1 VLPISNRESFA
12 ADYLPQVIIYRESG
26 FIANHHLS
34 RTKDTSYGCEPKE
47 RLHMHK
53 RMPMILGSGFLL
65 IAGYLAGTHG
75 ATVAHAQAATQEAA
89 PKSYARIE
97 GIVPK
102 SYGRLA
108 AAISDSIGT
117 GLVFEGTD
125 GTIRFVSVTGMKEGE
140 LARYDKTPTHGGIP
154 RSYGHLVSAVVNNG
168 ATGLVFE
175 DANGVIRFV
184 TLTGVTESELTR
196 E

>member
-1 VLPISNRESFA
+1 MR
-12 ADYLPQVIIYRESG
+12 
-26 FIANHHLS
+26 
-34 RTKDTSYGCEPKE
+34 
-47 RLHMHK
+47 K
-53 RMPMILGSGFLL
+53 RMLMVLGSGLL
-65 IAGYLAGTHG
+65 LTAGYLAGTHN
-75 ATVAHAQAATQEAA
+75 ATVA
-89 PKSYARIE
+89 YAGSPTR
-97 GIVPK
+97 GVVPR
-102 SYGRLA
+102 SYGKLV

-117 GLVFEGTD
+117 GLVFEDVEGV
-125 GTIRFVSVTGMKEGE
+125 IRFVSVNGMKEGE
-140 LARYDKTPTHGGIP
+140 LARYETTPTHGGIP